1 MENPNANNSDG
12 SASSTVNDPNSNL
25 RDEIG
30 IAEVSVPV
38 LEQITGDDAAPV
50 PFVQQVAIDE
60 KLAKENL
67 VSSGEVRGGDGISN
81 PNVAVDFDEVHDA
94 DEGLL
99 VSDELFDADDEP
111 LRPTS
116 RQESM
121 RTTDPT
127 AEMQSSTTR
136 SDIPSS
142 DTTADVHHLIEAY
155 LVEEDDEIPIYD
167 AIQELPSWW
176 RERRFKILI
185 PIICILLIAG
195 AALLAVFLGGNP
207 SSSISSETT
216 TSLIPSSSPVS
227 TPVPTTSLFPTLS
240 PHTSA
245 KVSLVV
251 FLNYCC
257 IMNTEEDFSS
267 KLQPT

>member
-67 VSSGEVRGGDGISN
+67 VSSGEVRGGDGVPT
-81 PNVAVDFDEVHDA
+81 PNVAVDFYEVHGA

-99 VSDELFDADDEP
+99 VSDEVFDADDEP
-111 LRPTS
+111 TLRPTNH
-116 RQESM
+116 QESM

-127 AEMQSSTTR
+127 AEMLQSSTTG

-142 DTTADVHHLIEAY
+142 NTTADVHHLIEAY
-155 LVEEDDEIPIYD
+155 SVEEDDEIPIYD

-176 RERRFKILI
+176 RQRRFKILI
-185 PIICILLIAG
+185 PIICILLIVG

-227 TPVPTTSLFPTLS
+227 TPEPTTSLFPTLS

-251 FLNYCC
+251 VVLNY
-257 IMNTEEDFSS
+257 IAA
-267 KLQPT
+267 L